1 MAQDD
6 RPFSKRAGQYLT
18 NLALM
23 AVIGLSRLLP
33 YRARVRTIG
42 WITSRIIAP
51 LAGFDKRIRSN
62 LAHTLP
68 DMDAAEVER
77 LVRAVPNNM
86 GRALIETYSGPPF
99 VEIAEAAP
107 ITGPGLDVLTK
118 AREDGRPVIIVTA
131 HFGNYDA
138 ARAALIHHGFEIG
151 GFYRPLDNP
160 YVNEHY
166 TRAITRIGT
175 PLFTQTRKGMA
186 NMVRHLK
193 SGGVVAIV
201 ADRHAVGGEIMPF
214 FGKPAATSLVTAELA
229 LRFNAPLLPV
239 YGMRKKDGIS
249 FEIVTQEPIP
259 HSDPETMTREIT
271 ERLEALVR
279 DHMDQWFWIHRRWK
293 V

>member
-107 ITGPGLDVLTK
+107 ITGPC
-118 AREDGRPVIIVTA
+118 
-131 HFGNYDA
+131 
-138 ARAALIHHGFEIG
+138 
-151 GFYRPLDNP
+151 
-160 YVNEHY
+160 
-166 TRAITRIGT
+166 
-175 PLFTQTRKGMA
+175 
-186 NMVRHLK
+186 
-193 SGGVVAIV
+193 
-201 ADRHAVGGEIMPF
+201 
-214 FGKPAATSLVTAELA
+214 TS
-229 LRFNAPLLPV
+229 
-239 YGMRKKDGIS
+239 
-249 FEIVTQEPIP
+249 
-259 HSDPETMTREIT
+259 
-271 ERLEALVR
+271 
-279 DHMDQWFWIHRRWK
+279 
-293 V
+293 